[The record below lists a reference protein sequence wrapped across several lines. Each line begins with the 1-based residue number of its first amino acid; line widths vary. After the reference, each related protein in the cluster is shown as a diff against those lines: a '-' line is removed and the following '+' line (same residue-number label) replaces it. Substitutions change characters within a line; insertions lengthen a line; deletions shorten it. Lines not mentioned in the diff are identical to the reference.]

1 MMTQVEH
8 RSTVGPGTQAK
19 LTQKQAEA
27 VARAKREDAIM
38 KARATEGVR
47 DQETLDAVL
56 ALGGDATRSSPVREQ
71 VLPDADPGLT
81 TTTGAYR
88 VPIDP
93 TTAAVPAPRSDPD
106 LASGT
111 PTIGSGEHGKPEER
125 WKKPE
130 GGDTPEQHLMSLPTK
145 EEYDAKDAEAAK
157 EVFHQ

>member
-1 MMTQVEH
+1 MMAQASK
-8 RSTVGPGTQAK
+8 STVGPGTQTK
-19 LTQKQAEA
+19 LAQKQAEV
-27 VARAKREDAIM
+27 VARAKREDALL

-93 TTAAVPAPRSDPD
+93 TTAAVPTLKSDPD
-106 LASGT
+106 VASGT
-111 PTIGSGEHGKPEER
+111 PTIGSGGHGMPEER
-125 WKKPE
+125 WKGPE
-130 GGDTPEQHLMSLPTK
+130 GGDTPAKRFASLPTK
-145 EEYDAKDAEAAK
+145 EEYDAKDAAAAK